1 LAGAAHFL
9 EALAFKGSATVDR
22 AAMQEQCTRW
32 GITTSVLANREVL
45 MFKLDCLRGH
55 LQPAMDML
63 ASTVQHPSFTDADM
77 ADARSLMEA
86 QRYELMSQ
94 PQLLVQENLY
104 KAAYGEHSELGRPDK
119 CPEARV
125 AEVRAEDVRGYHR
138 RMFVGPRMVLTAV
151 SVDHDAVVAMAERL
165 FADTPASTPEGLPAR
180 PHCPYLGGDVRS
192 SPDWASMPPTIAA
205 ATAKTEF
212 THLMLAFPTVGWSE
226 DDVVPVC
233 VTDTLL
239 GGGSS
244 FSAGGPGKG
253 MYSRLYREV
262 LNSYSWVE
270 ACNGFSVQLYDSG
283 LVGIY
288 GATLPQQAGALTEV
302 VSTHLARLTEQA
314 VKEVELSRARNQ
326 LASSVMMNLETRG
339 LLVEDIGRQFLSHN
353 KRMDPAELLRR
364 IQAVKAEDIMR
375 VMRQALLHPPAFAA
389 VGDVATLP
397 DYGLLR
403 SFFDG
408 VVRRITARMTGGAP
422 IILNAAGQP
431 VGGARATAPGV
442 GRRAISTT
450 ANNHSSSG
458 APGAGAAGVVA
469 DGAAGGRPSFAPG
482 TSVSGRVQ
490 PQPPSTPDGTG
501 DDWSGDSR

>member
-1 LAGAAHFL
+1 
-9 EALAFKGSATVDR
+9 
-22 AAMQEQCTRW
+22 MRW
-32 GITTSVLANREVL
+32 GITTSVLANREVM
-45 MFKLDCLRGH
+45 MFKLECLRGH
-55 LQPAMDML
+55 LEPAMAML
-63 ASTVQHPSFTDADM
+63 ASSVQHPTLSDADL
-77 ADARSLMEA
+77 ADARSVIEV
-86 QRYELMSQ
+86 QRYEMLSQ

-104 KAAYGEHSELGRPDK
+104 KAAYGENSELGRPDK
-119 CPEARV
+119 CPESRV
-125 AEVRAEDVRGYHR
+125 PEVQAADIRSYHQ
-138 RMFVGPRMVLTAV
+138 RMFVGSRMVLTAV
-151 SVDHDAVVAMAERL
+151 SVDHDALVAMAERM
-165 FADTPASTPEGLPAR
+165 FADVPPSSPHGAAPVR

-192 SPDWASMPPTIAA
+192 SPDWASMPPTLAA

-212 THLMLAFPTVGWSE
+212 THFMLAFPTVGWSE

-239 GGGSS
+239 GGGTS

-262 LNSYSWVE
+262 LNAYGWVE

-302 VSTHLARLTEQA
+302 VATHLARLTEQA

-364 IQAVKAEDIMR
+364 IQAVTADDIMR
-375 VMRQALLHPPAFAA
+375 VMRQALMHPPAFAA
-389 VGDVATLP
+389 VGDVSTCP

-403 SFFDG
+403 SYFDG
-408 VVRRITARMTGGAP
+408 VVRRITSRMVGGAP

-431 VGGARATAPGV
+431 
-442 GRRAISTT
+442 
-450 ANNHSSSG
+450 
-458 APGAGAAGVVA
+458 AGAARSVIPGPGRRSMSTQQHAVAQVVGVA
-469 DGAAGGRPSFAPG
+469 GAGRGGVHLPA
-482 TSVSGRVQ
+482 
-490 PQPPSTPDGTG
+490 TPDGEG
-501 DDWSGDSR
+501 VDVSGDSR